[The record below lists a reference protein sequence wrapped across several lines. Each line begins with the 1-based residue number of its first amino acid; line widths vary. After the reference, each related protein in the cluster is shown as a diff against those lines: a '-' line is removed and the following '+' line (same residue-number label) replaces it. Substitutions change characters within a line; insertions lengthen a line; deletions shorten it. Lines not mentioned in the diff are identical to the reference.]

1 VNPVA
6 KKANTK
12 VKNTKV
18 DETKPYVSPTET
30 WWGKAIIWILVIGM
44 VFGIVIGLIDAL
56 VNL

>member
-1 VNPVA
+1 MA

-44 VFGIVIGLIDAL
+44 VFGIVIGLIEAL